1 MSLEEHRNI
10 HVSDHRYRKNKTQIL
25 MRQRLLHT
33 IYAAGQ
39 ETEGRGYWG
48 INNGIKAI
56 DKEEIISLSGPCYL
70 QCGQSLKQY
79 MHHLEAC

>member
-39 ETEGRGYWG
+39 ETEGRGY
-48 INNGIKAI
+48 
-56 DKEEIISLSGPCYL
+56 
-70 QCGQSLKQY
+70 
-79 MHHLEAC
+79 